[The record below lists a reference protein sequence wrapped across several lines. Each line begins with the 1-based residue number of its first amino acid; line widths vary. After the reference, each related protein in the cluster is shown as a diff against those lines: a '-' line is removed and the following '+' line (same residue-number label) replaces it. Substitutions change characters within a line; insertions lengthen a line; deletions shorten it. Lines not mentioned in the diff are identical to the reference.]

1 MQLGPLD
8 HVNIRTANLK
18 NMVAWYQDILG
29 MTLGK
34 RPPFRIPGA
43 WLYTG
48 EQAAVHLIGVDKPAA
63 GEDPKLEHF
72 AFSAAGLTSFVQV
85 LEDKGVDYRL
95 DRVPEFGI
103 LQVNIFDPDGNHI
116 HVDFIGPETEEQ
128 IV

>member
-8 HVNIRTANLK
+8 HVNIRTANLED
-18 NMVAWYQDILG
+18 MITWYQGVLG

-34 RPPFRIPGA
+34 RPPFRFPGA
-43 WLYTG
+43 WLYAG
-48 EQAAVHLIGVDKPAA
+48 ERAAVHLIGVDKPAS

-72 AFSAAGLTSFVQV
+72 AFSATGLTSFVQV
-85 LEDKGVDYRL
+85 LEDKGVGYRL
-95 DRVPEFGI
+95 DRVPEFGV

-116 HVDFIGPETEEQ
+116 HVDFIGPETEGQ